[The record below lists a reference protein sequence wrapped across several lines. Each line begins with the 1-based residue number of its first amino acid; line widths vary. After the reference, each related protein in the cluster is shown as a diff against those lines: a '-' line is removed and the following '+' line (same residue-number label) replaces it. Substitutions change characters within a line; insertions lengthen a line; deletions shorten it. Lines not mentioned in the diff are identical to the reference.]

1 MDEAV
6 VDEAVARLCDR
17 CSGRAFTPTS
27 RTLCGPCL
35 VEVDGA
41 DEPKQVVAGD
51 WLKKEIPRRIEEAEA
66 AGAPLPIFT
75 GMMNAFL
82 GKGK

>member
-1 MDEAV
+1 
-6 VDEAVARLCDR
+6 LI
-17 CSGRAFTPTS
+17 
-27 RTLCGPCL
+27 
-35 VEVDGA
+35 EVDGA

>member
-1 MDEAV
+1 MLHGVRSGSTPDGPVGKAEMAEAE
-6 VDEAVARLCDR
+6 DTGSE
-17 CSGRAFTPTS
+17 
-27 RTLCGPCL
+27 
-35 VEVDGA
+35 A